1 MDNFYQFYHLS
12 LIQWIG
18 IFIFL
23 SLLSYKAKFLSF
35 SGLIAALSIGSI
47 IIATSENW
55 LYPLILFFTLSSILT
70 RINAF
75 FKKTKKSESNPR
87 TASQVLSN
95 GAVALLSAGGYLL
108 YPDPALIILF
118 LGSIAAATSDT
129 WSTEIGAFSRTQPR
143 LLTNIQ
149 KVERGTSGGVTILG
163 IVGGIIG
170 SAALAVSGLFIFNGE
185 CGTLYLESGIIFVF
199 IGGIAGNLFDSLLG
213 TTLQSKNRCIVC
225 EKITEE
231 KLHCG
236 KPTIH
241 SSGSPLLNN
250 DSVNFLC
257 TLAGGFSAVIVWLLY
272 S

>member
-18 IFIFL
+18 IFIFF

-35 SGLIAALSIGSI
+35 SGLIAALSVGSI
-47 IIATSENW
+47 IIAAGETW
-55 LYPLILFFTLSSILT
+55 LYPLILFFTLSSVLT

-75 FKKTKKSESNPR
+75 FKKTERSESSPR
-87 TASQVLSN
+87 TASQVLAN

-143 LLTNIQ
+143 LLTNFQ

-170 SAALAVSGLFIFNGE
+170 SAALAVSGLIIFNGE
-185 CGTLYLESGIIFVF
+185 SGTLYLESGIIFVF
-199 IGGIAGNLFDSLLG
+199 IGGITGNLFDSLLG
-213 TTLQSKNRCIVC
+213 TTLQSKNHCIVC
-225 EKITEE
+225 GKIIEE
-231 KLHCG
+231 NLHCG
-236 KPTIH
+236 KPTLH
-241 SSGSPLLNN
+241 YSGFRQLNN

-257 TLAGGFSAVIVWLLY
+257 SLAGGSTAVIFWLLF